1 MSIQTKLKNLES
13 KAKSKGEFALCTA
26 AAYLSRD
33 LSDIDARINLLGALH
48 ECGYLQNSLKPYRK
62 ELGTDSP
69 EWTQRCLQRLA
80 NGDRDYWALAAL
92 LCGEGEKCVQTA
104 LNSGYQRLAN
114 WSYDHFKLGR
124 VNVVTLYRQAMDSV
138 LSGILEIGYA
148 AKSGECVDVGR
159 SRALS
164 IDKQDSKCI
173 EGILHLT
180 MQAKLPYGAWRTES
194 AKFYID
200 KTSAKQD

>member
-1 MSIQTKLKNLES
+1 M
-13 KAKSKGEFALCTA
+13 
-26 AAYLSRD
+26 R
-33 LSDIDARINLLGALH
+33 
-48 ECGYLQNSLKPYRK
+48 
-62 ELGTDSP
+62 
-69 EWTQRCLQRLA
+69 A
-80 NGDRDYWALAAL
+80 NR
-92 LCGEGEKCVQTA
+92 V
-104 LNSGYQRLAN
+104 NSGYQRLAN

-148 AKSGECVDVGR
+148 AKSRECVDVGR

-173 EGILHLT
+173 KGILHLT

>member
-13 KAKSKGEFALCTA
+13 KAKSKGEFALCAA

-33 LSDIDARINLLGALH
+33 FFDTDARINLLGALH
-48 ECGYLQNSLKPYRK
+48 ECWYLQNSLKPYRT
-62 ELGTDSP
+62 ELGADSS
-69 EWTQRCLQRLA
+69 EWMQRCLQRLVS
-80 NGDRDYWALAAL
+80 GGRDYWALAAL

-124 VNVVTLYRQAMDSV
+124 VNVVTLYRQAIDSV

-164 IDKQDSKCI
+164 IDRHDSKFI
-173 EGILHLT
+173 KGILHLT